1 MFNRKFLL
9 GILVGQL
16 IMLPYMV
23 RLIKTPR
30 IEALTIPDTY
40 YNFNQTR
47 HLQIKHLRNE
57 LHLGGDTL
65 NIYIASE
72 ENVNEEF
79 QREFPNETTTVD
91 GFYNT
96 TTNTIWCIY
105 DPLILQHEIRH
116 VTEGAYHR

>member
-47 HLQIKHLRNE
+47 HLQIKHLRNGF
-57 LHLGGDTL
+57 HLGGDTL

-72 ENVNEEF
+72 ENVNKEF
-79 QREFPNETTTVD
+79 QREFPDETTPVD
-91 GFYNT
+91 GFYNIA
-96 TTNTIWCIY
+96 TNTIWCIY

>member
-9 GILVGQL
+9 GILIGQL
-16 IMLPYMV
+16 IMLPYVYHLM
-23 RLIKTPR
+23 KTPR

-40 YNFNQTR
+40 YNFDKTR
-47 HLQIKHLRNE
+47 HLQIKHLHNE

-65 NIYIASE
+65 NIYLASE
-72 ENVNEEF
+72 ENVNAEM
-79 QREFPNETTTVD
+79 QREFPDDKTEVD
-91 GFYNT
+91 GFYNIA
-96 TTNTIWCIY
+96 TNTIWCVY